1 MPFIGE
7 IAALG
12 GAILW
17 AFSSFLFTEATIR
30 LGVIQLNVDRLILA
44 ILLLLLTIF
53 AFGIG
58 FSTTNTQMLYLF
70 ISGIIGLVLG
80 DTFLLAAFKSIGP
93 RITMLIMSFNPAVAA
108 IFAFFMLGETLGLPI
123 IIGMAL
129 TLAGITLVVMEKQK
143 TKTKF
148 KVTPKGVIYAFLGAF
163 GQAFGLVFSKMA
175 FLEGDINSLT
185 ASLYRMLAALL
196 IIVPLGIIM
205 KQYSNPIKI
214 YLKDKKL
221 FLLVTIGSIIGPYL
235 GITLSFIAAIN
246 TKIGVA
252 STLLATVPI
261 LMLPLSHYFY
271 KEKLSFRSIAG
282 AVIAVLGVQL
292 LFLF

>member
-1 MPFIGE
+1 MPYIGE

-12 GAILW
+12 GALLW
-17 AFSSFLFTEATIR
+17 SFSSFLFTEATIR
-30 LGVIQLNVDRLILA
+30 LGVIQLNIDRLILA
-44 ILLLLLTIF
+44 ILLLLITIF

-58 FSTTNTQMLYLF
+58 FSTTNTQLFYLC

-108 IFAFFMLGETLGLPI
+108 IFAYFVLHETLGFPI
-123 IIGMAL
+123 IFGMAL
-129 TLAGITLVVMEKQK
+129 TLAGITLVVMEKPK

-148 KVTPKGVIYAFLGAF
+148 KVSTKGVIFAFLGAL
-163 GQAFGLVFSKMA
+163 GQAFGLVYSKMA

-185 ASLYRMLAALL
+185 ASLYRMIAALL
-196 IIVPLGIIM
+196 IIVPLGMMM
-205 KQYSNPIKI
+205 KQYRNPIKI
-214 YLKDKKL
+214 YIKDKKL
-221 FLLVTIGSIIGPYL
+221 FLLVTVGSIIGPYL

-261 LMLPLSHYFY
+261 MMLPLSHYFY

-282 AVIAVLGVQL
+282 AIIAVLGVQL

>member
-30 LGVIQLNVDRLILA
+30 LGVIQLNIDRLILA

-53 AFGIG
+53 VFSIG
-58 FSTTNTQMLYLF
+58 FSTTNTQMFYLF

-80 DTFLLAAFKSIGP
+80 DTFLLASFKSIGP

-108 IFAFFMLGETLGLPI
+108 IFAYFMLGETLGLPI

-129 TLAGITLVVMEKQK
+129 TLAGITLVVMEKPK

-148 KVTPKGVIYAFLGAF
+148 KVTPNGVIFAFLGAF

-205 KQYSNPIKI
+205 KQYRNPIKI
-214 YLKDKKL
+214 YIKDKKL

>member
-12 GAILW
+12 GALLW
-17 AFSSFLFTEATIR
+17 SFSSFLFTEATIR
-30 LGVIQLNVDRLILA
+30 LGVIQLNIDRLILA
-44 ILLLLLTIF
+44 ILLILLTIF
-53 AFGIG
+53 AFGIA
-58 FSTTNTQMLYLF
+58 FTTTNTQLIYLS

-80 DTFLLAAFKSIGP
+80 DTFLLAAFKAIGP

-108 IFAFFMLGETLGLPI
+108 IFAYFMLHETLGLPI
-123 IIGMAL
+123 IFGMAL
-129 TLAGITLVVMEKQK
+129 TLAGISLVVMEKPK

-148 KVTPKGVIYAFLGAF
+148 KVTTRGVIYAFLGAF
-163 GQAFGLVFSKMA
+163 GQAIGLVFSKMA
-175 FLEGDINSLT
+175 FLDCEINSLT

-196 IIVPLGIIM
+196 IILPLGMIM
-205 KQYSNPIKI
+205 KHYRNPIKI

-261 LMLPLSHYFY
+261 MMLPLSHYFY
-271 KEKLSFRSIAG
+271 KEQLSFRSIAG

-292 LFLF
+292 LFWF